1 MKLTMPDGKSTS
13 DSITGS
19 LRISLRDLTRNL
31 LAVQNLV
38 MYSSNQERA
47 EVDMPPEFSKA
58 WLYITMAIVYGSND
72 DPKWDNRM
80 RRAEEL
86 IGTGSKKL
94 VQGLGENNL
103 LEKAVVMP
111 LEVLSLITMGLLQ
124 DQVGKSDDICDT
136 YSQYLNSLVCF
147 DTNNGITQVGY

>member
-1 MKLTMPDGKSTS
+1 MKVTMLDGRPVS
-13 DSITGS
+13 DIAGS
-19 LRISLRDLTRNL
+19 LRVSLRDLTRNL
-31 LAVQNLV
+31 LALQNLV
-38 MYSSNQERA
+38 MYSSDQERA
-47 EVDMPPEFSKA
+47 EVEMPPEFSKA

-72 DPKWDNRM
+72 DPKWDDRM

-94 VQGLGENNL
+94 AQGFGDNNL
-103 LEKAVVMP
+103 LEKAIVLP

-136 YSQYLNSLVCF
+136 YSQYLDSLVCF
-147 DTNNGITQVGY
+147 DTDNAITRVSY

>member
-1 MKLTMPDGKSTS
+1 MKLPMLDGRPVS
-13 DSITGS
+13 DIAGS
-19 LRISLRDLTRNL
+19 LRVSLRDLTRNL
-31 LAVQNLV
+31 LALQNLV
-38 MYSSNQERA
+38 MYSSDQERA
-47 EVDMPPEFSKA
+47 EVEMPPEFSKA

-72 DPKWDNRM
+72 DPKWDDRM

-94 VQGLGENNL
+94 AQGFGDNNL
-103 LEKAVVMP
+103 LEKAIVLP

-136 YSQYLNSLVCF
+136 YSQYLDSLVCF
-147 DTNNGITQVGY
+147 DTNNAITRVGY